1 MEMSGEERIP
11 ATQAATWAALNNPE
25 MLKACVP
32 GCDSIERVAE
42 NEFQVLMVARIG
54 PVSAKF
60 KGKLALSDLQPPN
73 SYAIAF
79 EGQGGAAGFG
89 KGSAQV
95 RLAPDGEGTLLSY
108 DVKANVGGKLAQ
120 IGSRLVDAAAKKISK
135 DFFAAFNEKVGAQH
149 GAGGGGEAA
158 HEEHDAHAPGPV
170 PRDPD
175 LPTVSNA
182 SLVFLAGG
190 SLVVAL
196 VAMIAFL
203 G

>member
-1 MEMSGEERIP
+1 MH
-11 ATQAATWAALNNPE
+11 
-25 MLKACVP
+25 
-32 GCDSIERVAE
+32 
-42 NEFQVLMVARIG
+42 ARDAY
-54 PVSAKF
+54 P
-60 KGKLALSDLQPPN
+60 
-73 SYAIAF
+73 IAF
-79 EGQGGAAGFG
+79 DGQGGAAGFG

-158 HEEHDAHAPGPV
+158 HEEHEEHDAHAPGPV

-175 LPTVSNA
+175 LPTVPNA

>member
-11 ATQAATWAALNNPE
+11 ATQDQTWAALNDPE
-25 MLKACVP
+25 ILKACVP
-32 GCDSIERVAE
+32 GCESIERVAE
-42 NEFQVLMVARIG
+42 NEYSVLMVARVG

-60 KGKLALSDLQPPN
+60 KGKLALSDLKPPH

-95 RLAPDGEGTLLSY
+95 RLAPEGAGTLLSY

-149 GAGGGGEAA
+149 GAGGGEAPP
-158 HEEHDAHAPGPV
+158 HDDAHAPDPV

-175 LPTVSNA
+175 LPKVSNA
-182 SLVFLAGG
+182 ALVFLAGG
-190 SLVVAL
+190 SLVVVLVAL
-196 VAMIAFL
+196 VTFL
-203 G
+203 A